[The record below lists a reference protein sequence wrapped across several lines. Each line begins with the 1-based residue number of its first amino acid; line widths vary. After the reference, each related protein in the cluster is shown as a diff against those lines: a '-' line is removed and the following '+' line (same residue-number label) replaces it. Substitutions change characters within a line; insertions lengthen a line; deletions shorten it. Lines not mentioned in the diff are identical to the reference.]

1 MYCVLTVKKCSN
13 FSVKGKFFFFV
24 ALYCEFHNT
33 RSQQTDFPDMVLG
46 VDMERKHDNK

>member
-1 MYCVLTVKKCSN
+1 M
-13 FSVKGKFFFFV
+13 

-33 RSQQTDFPDMVLG
+33 RSQQTDSSDMVLG